1 MPQTGPLM
9 MVVMELRGSLVFTM
23 KSLFLAT
30 AHAIPH
36 KKVEETGSRAIDT
49 GTTFDFLEGPFI
61 TGSHIHPSRNHG
73 PV

>member
-1 MPQTGPLM
+1 M
-9 MVVMELRGSLVFTM
+9 FTM
-23 KSLFLAT
+23 KSPFLAP

-36 KKVEETGSRAIDT
+36 KVEETSSRAIDT
-49 GTTFDFLEGPFI
+49 GTTYDFLEGLLI